1 MRIRGFI
8 FLLVL
13 CTNFLFAGAA
23 QAWWNEDWP
32 NRVKININTQSLAEM
47 GEQPVTD
54 AAVLVRL
61 HTGNFAD
68 FFFFNQDISD
78 LRFIDADD
86 MTPLKY
92 HVEKFDL
99 INQMMFVW
107 VKLPKI
113 ASTDQ
118 GRFIHMY
125 YGNQN
130 AVAAEDKGGS
140 LNVNRV
146 AALHFD
152 GSNNVVVDS
161 SAYTQNVQLN
171 NAVRQAASLIG
182 PGITL
187 DGNASVDVLASPSL
201 QFLPEKG
208 FAFSA
213 WIKPTGM
220 QQDAWLFH
228 HKTSQGELT
237 LGVQQSQLYARWAGL
252 DGQVIQTPAT
262 ALLTPESWQQVALNI
277 DAQRMAV
284 FVNGIEMA
292 SIDASLPAFDS
303 ASLTIGGGLDAQ
315 AMMHGF
321 VGEMDELALFS
332 SSRSPQWFVLASK
345 TQGQVSTV
353 LNVSEAEQL
362 GSSGSTS
369 YFATILKSVSL
380 DGWLVIGS
388 LMIMAV
394 ISWLVVVSKWLML
407 NRMAKDNKAF
417 MDDFHKLTTANTTSL
432 DAKDDEEEY
441 EDSDFLNTVFG
452 KHDHYQSSPIY
463 QLYHQGVHEL
473 NQRMGK
479 SVGARAAMLLSPQ
492 SISAIRATLDAIM
505 VRQSQKLNGQM
516 VLLTIAISGGPF
528 LGLLGTVL
536 GVMITFAAIAAS
548 GDVNINAIAP
558 GVSAALMTTVAGL
571 FVAIPA
577 LFAYNYLSVR
587 IKDMI
592 FDMDVF
598 VDEFISKIAEQ
609 HS

>member
-1 MRIRGFI
+1 MRSRG
-8 FLLVL
+8 LLFCIAL
-13 CTNFLFAGAA
+13 LMNFLFTGVAN
-23 QAWWNEDWP
+23 AWWNEDWP
-32 NRVKININTQSLAEM
+32 NRVTININSQSLAEM
-47 GEQPVTD
+47 GEQPVND

-61 HTGNFAD
+61 HTGNFSD
-68 FFFFNQDISD
+68 FFFFNQDVSD
-78 LRFIDADD
+78 LHFIAADD
-86 MTPLKY
+86 MTPLKH

-113 ASTDQ
+113 SSTDQ
-118 GRFIHMY
+118 GRFIYMY

-130 AVAAEDKGGS
+130 AVSAEDKGGS
-140 LNVNRV
+140 LNVNRI

-187 DGNASVDVLASPSL
+187 DGNASVDVLSSPSL
-201 QFLPEKG
+201 QFSPENG

-220 QQDAWLFH
+220 QQDSWLFH

-237 LGVQQSQLYARWAGL
+237 LGIQQSQLYARWVGL
-252 DGQVIQTPAT
+252 DGQVLKTPPT
-262 ALLTPESWQQVALNI
+262 ALLTPESWQHVALNI

-284 FVNGIEMA
+284 FVNGIEM
-292 SIDASLPAFDS
+292 SSLDLSLPAFKS
-303 ASLTIGGGLDAQ
+303 TALSIGGGLDSQ
-315 AMMHGF
+315 AMMHGYI
-321 VGEMDELALFS
+321 GEMDEVALFS
-332 SSRSPQWFVLASK
+332 ATRSPQWFMLASK
-345 TQGQVSTV
+345 TQGQMSSVI
-353 LNVSEAEQL
+353 NVSEAEQL
-362 GSSGSTS
+362 GSTGSTS
-369 YFATILKSVSL
+369 YFATILQSVSL
-380 DGWLVIGS
+380 DGWLVIGC
-388 LMIMAV
+388 LMIMAMV
-394 ISWLVVVSKWLML
+394 SWLVVISKWLMI
-407 NRMAKDNKAF
+407 NRMEKDNKAF
-417 MDDFHKLTTANTTSL
+417 MDDFHKLSSGETSSL
-432 DAKDDEEEY
+432 DGNDEEEY
-441 EDSDFLNTVFG
+441 GDSDFLNTMFG

-463 QLYHQGVHEL
+463 HLYHQGVHEL
-473 NQRMGK
+473 NQRMGS

-492 SISAIRATLDAIM
+492 SISAIRSTLDAIM
-505 VRQSQKLNGQM
+505 VRQSQKLNSKM

-598 VDEFISKIAEQ
+598 LDEFISKIAEQ